1 MLKGADVGCAPDTS
15 PNEWKTP
22 TSADV
27 DIAIIDGCWTLPPRD
42 E

>member
-1 MLKGADVGCAPDTS
+1 M
-15 PNEWKTP
+15 ETP